1 MKTFLGISTCT
12 SGMAS
17 ESEAEII
24 RTHLRSVGQLNLPNT
39 TMYMTYRSPRQ
50 TDERTRYKAYSLI
63 AGFLHVLQVCKYL
76 PEVVR
81 RELFLFHET

>member
-1 MKTFLGISTCT
+1 MGGTCT
-12 SGMAS
+12 SGITS

-50 TDERTRYKAYSLI
+50 TDERTRYKAYSLM